1 MANISAIKLPD
12 NTTYNIRAGAIPYGE
27 VDSTSTST
35 AFTAT
40 VPGINEL
47 VDGTIMMLHNG
58 VVTSASGFKINING
72 LGAKKC
78 YNNLTNATQD
88 TTIFNVAYTMVFI
101 YSESLDSGKGGWWLY
116 RGYDANTNTIGYQ
129 LRGNNG
135 TRPAADKGYKYRLW
149 LSSLDNQSWV
159 PINTS
164 TATDATTSRSLNS
177 RVIDPFGE
185 IVYYAYNG
193 TTNAAENLTAT
204 TIWQQYTL
212 TIGYS
217 YVKSLTA
224 WDPVYLKCEPQTSGG
239 AIMKDIVQALPTTAD
254 GFIYIYLGIAYSAT
268 AMELRFYHPVYYH
281 DGTGIKV
288 WTGTKIP
295 TKVSEL
301 TNDSGYTSFSGSY
314 NDLTDKPT
322 IPVLPSNIV
331 NTVTTTAGAH
341 TVITNKTGNVSFN
354 VPTKTSHLTN
364 DSGFLTSETDPTVHA
379 WAKAE
384 TKPSYTFSE
393 IGSKPTTI
401 SGYGITD
408 AYTKTQVDGLVAG
421 VLHYKG
427 TKASV
432 ANLPTSDN
440 VIGDVWHITADG
452 SEYAWDGSVWQ
463 ELGTAIDLSGYATK
477 ATTLAGYGISD
488 AKIENGTITLG
499 SNSITPLTSET
510 DPVFSASAA
519 ASITSTDISNWNAKV
534 SDTKTWGDVVAPS
547 GRADTSDS
555 RYIPQ
560 FSSTSSSSTTTAT
573 FTITRVE
580 PFRLGVPKWD
590 LNNYLY
596 AATPSANDNSTKVA
610 TTAFVQSAIPTIPTN
625 VSAFTNDAG
634 YITVADLPEPLIG
647 STSNITPTQ
656 VLTALRA
663 GRDIYLSHAI
673 DVDMSIVATY
683 FDYAPIV
690 GMLVSNI
697 IVFFQGEYYS
707 YALVGMTSDDT
718 WTTNVTA
725 LAQKLDIPTTALSS
739 TTGITASTT
748 ATKTTL
754 GTADSVIG
762 VQSSTT
768 TASKVTLSGS
778 NSFSASVSNHVLSF
792 SHGAQ
797 TVSASDVTVPIKD
810 TSAKSIPNVSVASAT
825 VSITDPGHTH
835 QLSN

>member
-101 YSESLDSGKGGWWLY
+101 YSESLDSGNGGWWLY

-129 LRGNNG
+129 LRGDNG
-135 TRPAADKGYKYRLW
+135 TRPASDKGYRYRIW

-185 IVYYAYNG
+185 IVYYSYNG
-193 TTNAAENLTAT
+193 TTNAAANLTAT
-204 TIWQQYTL
+204 TIWQQYAF

-239 AIMKDIVQALPTTAD
+239 AVMKDIVQALPSTAD

-281 DGTGIKV
+281 DGTGIRA
-288 WTGTKIP
+288 WTGIKVP
-295 TKVSEL
+295 TKTSEL

-331 NTVTTTAGAH
+331 NTVTTTAGTH
-341 TVITNKTGNVSFN
+341 TTITNATGAVNFK

-364 DSGFLTSETDPTVHA
+364 DSG
-379 WAKAE
+379 
-384 TKPSYTFSE
+384 Y
-393 IGSKPTTI
+393 
-401 SGYGITD
+401 
-408 AYTKTQVDGLVAG
+408 
-421 VLHYKG
+421 
-427 TKASV
+427 
-432 ANLPTSDN
+432 
-440 VIGDVWHITADG
+440 
-452 SEYAWDGSVWQ
+452 
-463 ELGTAIDLSGYATK
+463 
-477 ATTLAGYGISD
+477 
-488 AKIENGTITLG
+488 
-499 SNSITPLTSET
+499 
-510 DPVFSASAA
+510 
-519 ASITSTDISNWNAKV
+519 ITS
-534 SDTKTWGDVVAPS
+534 
-547 GRADTSDS
+547 
-555 RYIPQ
+555 
-560 FSSTSSSSTTTAT
+560 
-573 FTITRVE
+573 
-580 PFRLGVPKWD
+580 
-590 LNNYLY
+590 
-596 AATPSANDNSTKVA
+596 
-610 TTAFVQSAIPTIPTN
+610 
-625 VSAFTNDAG
+625 
-634 YITVADLPEPLIG
+634 ADLPEGPLIG

-656 VLTALRA
+656 VLTALQA
-663 GRDIYLSHAI
+663 GRDIYLTHAI
-673 DVDMSIVATY
+673 DVDTSIVATY
-683 FDYAPIV
+683 FDYAPIF

-697 IVFFQGEYYS
+697 TVIFPREYYS

-718 WTTNVTA
+718 WTTSVTT
-725 LAQKLDIPTTALSS
+725 LAQKIDVPTTALSS

-748 ATKTTL
+748 ATKTSL
-754 GTADSVIG
+754 GTASSIYG
-762 VQSSTT
+762 VKSGTNSTT
-768 TASKVTLSGS
+768 TASKASGS
-778 NSFSASVSNHVLSF
+778 NGSASNWVFEDVACDDITAWSAGSGSASFSATVSNHVLSF
-792 SHGAQ
+792 SHSHTHTAPTLTYSGK
-797 TVSASDVTVPIKD
+797 TASHVKSGGNGTAPSWSFTDVTVPIRAD
-810 TSAKSIPNVSVASAT
+810 SATSVPNVSVASAT
-825 VSITDPGHTH
+825 VTITDPGHTH